1 MAMKKFAVLILFV
14 CGLALC
20 GCGSSTK
27 TSSQNAQSVT
37 SGLWGAVLA
46 GGEGDASG
54 AVLGFITN
62 FTVNGDG
69 SLNITQFSFNT
80 NPAGTNSQPCFVT
93 ESVSG
98 TSSLTTTTGNEVE
111 GSITYVVTSTAPAG
125 NTLTL
130 NGTEV
135 GSSITGTWTLSG
147 GTGCTSG
154 GTFTMTKSS

>member
-1 MAMKKFAVLILFV
+1 MAMKKFAGSVLLV

-27 TSSQNAQSVT
+27 TSSQNAQTVT

-69 SLNITQFSFNT
+69 SLSITQFTFNT
-80 NPAGTNSQPCFVT
+80 DTNTSSSAGCFVSQT
-93 ESVSG
+93 ESG
-98 TSSLTTTTGNEVE
+98 TSSLTTNTANTIV
-111 GSITYVVTSTAPAG
+111 GSITYVVTSTSPSG

-130 NGTEV
+130 
-135 GSSITGTWTLSG
+135 TGN
-147 GTGCTSG
+147 TGAGPANS
-154 GTFTMTKSS
+154 FTGN

>member
-1 MAMKKFAVLILFV
+1 MAMKKFAVLLL
-14 CGLALC
+14 LACELAVG

-27 TSSQNAQSVT
+27 TSLSNAQSST

-62 FTVNGDG
+62 FTINSDG

-80 NPAGTNSQPCFVT
+80 NPAGMNSQPCFVS
-93 ESVSG
+93 ESASG
-98 TSSLTTTTGNEVE
+98 SSSLTTTTGNEVE
-111 GSITYVVTSTAPAG
+111 GSITYVVTSTSPAG

-135 GSSITGTWTLSG
+135 GTSITGTWTLAG
-147 GTGCTSG
+147 GTGCVSN
-154 GTFTMTKSS
+154 GTFTMTKS

>member
-1 MAMKKFAVLILFV
+1 MAMKKFAVLVLLA
-14 CGLALC
+14 CALALC
-20 GCGSSTK
+20 GCGSSTP
-27 TSSQNAQSVT
+27 TSSQNAQTVT

-62 FTVNGDG
+62 FTVNSDG

-80 NPAGTNSQPCFVT
+80 NPAGMNSQPCFVT
-93 ESVSG
+93 EAVSG

-111 GSITYVVTSTAPAG
+111 GSITYVVTSTSPAG

-130 NGTEV
+130 T
-135 GSSITGTWTLSG
+135 GSEEANVITGGWTLTG
-147 GTGCTSG
+147 GTGCTG
-154 GTFTMTKSS
+154 KGTFTMTKS